1 MFCSKSI
8 AILLGSGLAK
18 MANLIFFL
26 LKSLSH
32 CKISYRS
39 ARVSFRASNRG
50 KQTVLMKTMLIVSC
64 CAELLAQT
72 DGTKK
77 EKYQDTLSIV
87 LLPCDDLYHDIL
99 SIVLLPCNEF
109 YHDTLS
115 IALVPCDDLYQIKI
129 F

>member
-1 MFCSKSI
+1 
-8 AILLGSGLAK
+8 
-18 MANLIFFL
+18 
-26 LKSLSH
+26 
-32 CKISYRS
+32 
-39 ARVSFRASNRG
+39 
-50 KQTVLMKTMLIVSC
+50 MKAMLIVSC

-77 EKYQDTLSIV
+77 EKYHDSLSIVLVPSDDLYHDTLSIV
-87 LLPCDDLYHDIL
+87 LVLCDDL
-99 SIVLLPCNEF
+99 